1 MIPLINGVNY
11 ASANVNVILPI
22 LGAVVAGIQGITY
35 RKETNVVDN
44 YSLGQDPTS
53 RAFGQNTYT
62 GSLEIYKEVWN
73 QIIDASPLRD
83 PSLLPIYDIVV
94 TYGGNFGG
102 NTVPFRKETLRGC
115 TFKTNGS
122 GVAGGDTKI
131 VVTVD
136 LAIGGIDF

>member
-11 ASANVNVILPI
+11 ASANVNIILPI
-22 LGAVVAGIQGITY
+22 IGAAVAGIQAINY
-35 RKETNVVDN
+35 KQETNIVDN
-44 YSLGQDPTS
+44 YSLAQDPTS
-53 RAFGQNTYT
+53 RAYGQRTYT
-62 GSLEIYKEVWN
+62 GSLEIYKELWN

-83 PSLLPIYDIVV
+83 PAQLPFFDIVV

-115 TFKTNGS
+115 SFKTNGS
-122 GVAGGDTKI
+122 GIAAGDTKI

>member
-11 ASANVNVILPI
+11 SSANVNVILPI
-22 LGAVVAGIQGITY
+22 LGAVVAGIQAVNY
-35 RKETNVVDN
+35 RKETNIVDN

-73 QIIDASPLRD
+73 RIIDLSPERD
-83 PSLLPIYDIVV
+83 PAKLPLFDIVV
-94 TYGGNFGG
+94 TYGGNLGG
-102 NTVPFRKETLRGC
+102 VAVPFRKETLRGVS
-115 TFKTNGS
+115 FKTNGS
-122 GVAGGDTKI
+122 GVTGGDTKI

-136 LAIGGIDF
+136 LAIAGIDF